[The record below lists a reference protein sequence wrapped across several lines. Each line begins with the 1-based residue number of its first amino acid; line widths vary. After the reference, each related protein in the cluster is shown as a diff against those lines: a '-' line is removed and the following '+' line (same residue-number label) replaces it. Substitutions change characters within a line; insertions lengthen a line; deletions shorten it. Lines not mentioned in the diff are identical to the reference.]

1 MSTTQIDTVL
11 KNLGEP
17 HWRAPQRYLLT
28 FLALIILWSLFARVD
43 RVVTAP
49 GKVIPF
55 DRVKVIQHL
64 EGGILQ
70 DILVRENDRVTV
82 GQPLVRLDLAS
93 TGYNSAEMNAR
104 MISLRLAKVRL
115 DAESQGRKPD
125 WPTDLPIQFTNLV
138 DAELSNYRNKQVE
151 RESSLRAYDN
161 LILQSRQKLAESKER
176 LNSLEVSLSIARK
189 ELDISSELL
198 KDKLTSQLEH
208 FQRQNK
214 VTQLAG
220 EILSLRQTNPGLEAA
235 IEESIARRKQE
246 EARFRRESANE
257 ASDVERQIA
266 SLSEELS
273 RAQDQVDRSLIR
285 SPIEGV
291 IKNLKYQAEGNVVK
305 PGEAIMEVVPLKDQL
320 VIEVRLN
327 PSDRGYVSLNQD
339 ANVKISTYDY
349 LRYGTLPGK
358 VTEIAADTDT
368 GQNQEQ
374 YYRVVVSTDKS
385 WLGEQ
390 SGQYPISPGMTGE
403 VDIKVSNQAII
414 WSLLKPILRIK
425 NEAFREI

>member
-1 MSTTQIDTVL
+1 MSTTQIDAVL

-64 EGGILQ
+64 EGGIIQ
-70 DILVRENDRVTV
+70 NVLVRENDRVSI

-104 MISLRLAKVRL
+104 MVALRLAKVRL

-125 WPTDLPIQFTNLV
+125 WPTDLPIQFTNLI
-138 DAELSNYRNKQVE
+138 DAEQSNYQNKQVE

-161 LILQSRQKLAESKER
+161 LVLQSRQKLAESKER
-176 LNSLEVSLSIARK
+176 LNSLEVSLSIAKK
-189 ELDISSELL
+189 ELDISNELL

-220 EILSLRQTNPGLEAA
+220 DILSLRQANPGLQAA
-235 IEESIARRKQE
+235 IDEAIARRRQE
-246 EARFRRESANE
+246 EAKFRRESANE

-291 IKNLKYQAEGNVVK
+291 IKNLKYQVEGNVVK

-327 PSDRGYVSLNQD
+327 PSDRGYLSLNQE

-368 GQNQEQ
+368 GSNQEQ